1 MNNSTGHGY
10 PRRGYTH
17 SRSELIERGHRDV
30 TVRVDG
36 DAVRGQPA
44 DDLRVGRRQ
53 ALPLQPDCARIRH
66 QLHAHAAPQADVGL
80 PPLARRRVG
89 DAEGEL
95 DQVVRQLA

>member
-1 MNNSTGHGY
+1 MTLRATAILAHA
-10 PRRGYTH
+10 
-17 SRSELIERGHRDV
+17 RSELIERAHRDV
-30 TVRVDG
+30 AVRVDG

-53 ALPLQPDCARIRH
+53 ALPLQPDRACICH
-66 QLHAHAAPQADVGL
+66 QLHAHAAPQADMGP

-89 DAEGEL
+89 DAEGKL